1 VRIAFPERLT
11 RPLTRWLGARLP
23 ERFRARSRAGRR
35 FAALLAALAVVAVGL
50 GGYSALGRSA
60 PGVRQQVLSVTGVPE
75 PDGTPVQLDAT
86 LYLPRSS
93 TPLPAVV
100 LAHGFGGSKDDE
112 AADALYLAQHG
123 YVALTYSARGFGRSG
138 GLIHL
143 DSPQYEVKDA
153 ERMIDLLATLPEVL
167 KDGPGDPRVAFTGPS
182 YGGALSLLV
191 AAYDHRV
198 DAIAPEITWNSL
210 GGSLFGQ
217 AATSGQGTSG
227 PGVFKKAWAGDFFGS
242 GSDESDTT
250 GAAPAASGTG
260 TGTGTGTGSASG
272 ADNPCGRFAPDVCA
286 AYRATAAGDGTP
298 APGLMDLLAAS
309 SPAGV
314 LNRIDAPTL
323 IVQGEDDS
331 LFGLDQGDA
340 NARGIAAHGTP
351 VKVAWYSG
359 GHDAPGTTAETD
371 QLRSLTLA
379 WFDHYLKHQG
389 PVPST
394 GFSFTKTGTSL
405 SLESGTVSSSTL
417 TAPGYPGLPGGAP
430 ARSTRVRL
438 DGPEQTVLAPAGGYP
453 AATTSLP
460 GLGGTLSQLATT
472 TPALG
477 AALAGPADQQAVFT
491 SAPLTATVR
500 DVGAARVALR
510 VTPATPGTTDATLFA
525 KLYDV
530 SPDGSQSVLPN
541 QLVAPVRLTGLT
553 PAGTV
558 ISVALPGVV
567 HDFPAGDRLRLVV
580 STTDAAYQLPQDPRA
595 YRVALAGD
603 STVTVPLV
611 AANTDDSGSTG
622 VLWAIV
628 AVAGAIVL
636 AAAALLLRRRRP
648 GASVP
653 GTGPGA
659 ALDPALAA
667 LPVSIAG
674 LGKAYADGFRAV
686 SDLSFTVEAG
696 QVLGLLGPNG
706 AGKTTTLR
714 MLTGL
719 IQPSSGEIRVFGH
732 RIVPGAPVLSRVG
745 AFIEGP
751 GFLPHLSGL
760 DNLTLAW
767 AATGRPEQDAD
778 FSAALEIAGLGK
790 DLQRKVRT
798 YSQGMRQRLAV
809 AQAMLGLPDLLI
821 LDEPTNGLDPPQ
833 IREMRESLRRY
844 AATGRT
850 VVVSSHLLAEVEQT
864 CTHCVVMARGRL
876 LAAGPVAELIGA
888 AASVHID
895 VDQPERAVALLTK
908 LPGVRE
914 ARAGSDGSLV
924 VDLDRV
930 RPAEAVRVLVDA
942 GLSVDRI
949 APRRRLEDVFLD
961 LVHES

>member
-1 VRIAFPERLT
+1 MRIASPERF
-11 RPLTRWLGARLP
+11 PARLP
-23 ERFRARSRAGRR
+23 TRLGELLGKLPGARPRGGRR
-35 FAALLAALAVVAVGL
+35 AAALLAALLVAVVGL
-50 GGYSALGRSA
+50 GGYTALGQA
-60 PGVRQQVLSVTGVPE
+60 PPKVRQEVLSITGTPE
-75 PDGTPVQLDAT
+75 ADGTPVRLDAT
-86 LYLPRSS
+86 LYLPASS

-153 ERMIDLLATLPEVL
+153 ERMIDLLATLPQVL
-167 KDGPGDPRVAFTGPS
+167 KDGPDDPRVGFTGPS

-198 DAIAPEITWNSL
+198 DAVAPQITWNSL
-210 GGSLFGQ
+210 GASLFGQ
-217 AATSGQGTSG
+217 AATGGQGTAG

-242 GSDESDTT
+242 GSSSPG
-250 GAAPAASGTG
+250 GAA
-260 TGTGTGTGSASG
+260 
-272 ADNPCGRFAPDVCA
+272 DPCGRFAPVICD
-286 AYRATAAGDGTP
+286 AYRSTAAGDGTP
-298 APGLMDLLAAS
+298 APGLLGLLAAS

-323 IVQGEDDS
+323 LVQGEDDS
-331 LFGLDQGDA
+331 LFGLDQADA
-340 NARGIAAHGTP
+340 NARGIAAHSTP

-359 GHDAPGTTAETD
+359 GHDAPGTSAETAE
-371 QLRSLTLA
+371 LRSLTLG

-389 PVPST
+389 PTPS
-394 GFSFTKTGTSL
+394 GSFSFTKTGTDL
-405 SLESGTVSSSTL
+405 SLESGTVSDSTL
-417 TAPGYPGLPGGAP
+417 TAPGYPGLPGSDP
-430 ARSTRVRL
+430 AGRTRVRL

-460 GLGGTLSQLATT
+460 GLGGSLAQLGSGS
-472 TPALG
+472 PALG

-491 SAPLTATVR
+491 SAPLTGTVR
-500 DVGAARVALR
+500 DVGAATVQLQ
-510 VTPATPGTTDATLFA
+510 VTPGTAGTGDATLFA

-530 SPDGSQSVLPN
+530 SPGGQTVLPDE
-541 QLVAPVRLTGLT
+541 LVAPIRLTGLS
-553 PAGTV
+553 PAGTRITV
-558 ISVALPGVV
+558 SLPGVV
-567 HDFPAGDRLRLVV
+567 HDFPSGDRLRLVV
-580 STTDAAYQLPQDPRA
+580 STTDQAFQLPQDPRS
-595 YRVALAGD
+595 YRIALAGD
-603 STVTVPLV
+603 GALTVPLV
-611 AANTDDSGSTG
+611 AARSSDGGSTDL
-622 VLWAIV
+622 LWAV
-628 AVAGAIVL
+628 AAV
-636 AAAALLLRRRRP
+636 AALLLLAAVAGWVLVRRRP
-648 GASVP
+648 G
-653 GTGPGA
+653 GGID
-659 ALDPALAA
+659 LDPELAEV
-667 LPVSIAG
+667 PVAITG
-674 LGKAYADGFRAV
+674 LGKAYGDGFRAV
-686 SDLSFTVEAG
+686 SDLSFSVGTG

-719 IQPSSGEIRVFGH
+719 IFPTSGEIRVFGH

-751 GFLPHLSGL
+751 GFLPHLSGRE
-760 DNLTLAW
+760 NLALAW
-767 AATGRPEQDAD
+767 AATGRPEADAD
-778 FSAALEIAGLGK
+778 FAAALEIAGLGK
-790 DLQRKVRT
+790 DLDRKVRA

-876 LAAGPVAELIGA
+876 LAAGPVGELIGA
-888 AASVHID
+888 ATSVHID
-895 VDQPERAVALLTK
+895 VDQPERAVDLLTR
-908 LPGVRE
+908 LPGVLD
-914 ARAGSDGSLV
+914 ARAGSDGALV
-924 VDLDRV
+924 VDLDRI
-930 RPAEAVRVLVDA
+930 RPADAVRVLVDA
-942 GLSVDRI
+942 GLAVDRI

-961 LVHES
+961 LVHEG

>member
-1 VRIAFPERLT
+1 VRIAFPG
-11 RPLTRWLGARLP
+11 WFSARLP
-23 ERFRARSRAGRR
+23 ERLRVRSRAGRR
-35 FAALLAALAVVAVGL
+35 LTALLAVLVVVAVGL
-50 GGYSALGRSA
+50 VGYSALGQD
-60 PGVRQQVLSVTGVPE
+60 PPKVREEVLSVAGVPE
-75 PDGTPVQLDAT
+75 PGGAPVQLDAT

-112 AADALYLAQHG
+112 SADALYFARHG
-123 YVALTYSARGFGRSG
+123 YVALAYTARGFGRSG

-153 ERMIDLLATLPEVL
+153 ERMIDLLATLPEVR
-167 KDGPGDPRVAFTGPS
+167 KDGPGDPRVGFTGPS

-191 AAYDHRV
+191 AGYDHRV

-210 GGSLFGQ
+210 GDSLFGQ
-217 AATSGQGTSG
+217 SAQGTSATPAQSTPAQGTSGQGTSG

-242 GSDESDTT
+242 SQDETT
-250 GAAPAASGTG
+250 GLSAPTS
-260 TGTGTGTGSASG
+260 SS
-272 ADNPCGRFAPDVCA
+272 NPCGRFAPGICT
-286 AYRATAAGDGTP
+286 AYRTTAAGDGTP
-298 APGLMDLLAAS
+298 APGLLSLLAAS

-323 IVQGEDDS
+323 LVQGENDS
-331 LFGLDQGDA
+331 LFGLDQADA

-359 GHDAPGTTAETD
+359 GHNAPGTAAETAR
-371 QLRSLTLA
+371 LRTLTLS

-389 PVPST
+389 PAPST
-394 GFSFTKTGTSL
+394 SFSFTKSGTSL

-417 TAPGYPGLPGGAP
+417 TAPGYPGLPGAAP
-430 ARSTRVRL
+430 ARSTTVRL
-438 DGPEQTVLAPAGGYP
+438 SGPEQTVLAPAGGYP

-460 GLGGTLSQLATT
+460 GLGGTLAQLSTG

-477 AALAGPADQQAVFT
+477 AALAGPADQQAVFDG
-491 SAPLTATVR
+491 APLATTVR
-500 DVGAARVALR
+500 DVGSAQVALR
-510 VTPATPGTTDATLFA
+510 VTPDTPGTTDATLFA

-541 QLVAPVRLTGLT
+541 ELVAPIRLTGLT
-553 PAGTV
+553 PAGTR
-558 ISVALPGVV
+558 ITVALPGIV

-595 YRVALAGD
+595 YRIALAGD
-603 STVTVPLV
+603 GTLTVPLV
-611 AANTDDSGSTG
+611 AANAQDSGSTT

-628 AVAGAIVL
+628 AVLALLVL
-636 AAAALLLRRRRP
+636 AGLALLLRRRRP
-648 GASVP
+648 G
-653 GTGPGA
+653 GGID
-659 ALDPALAA
+659 LDPELAS

-674 LGKAYADGFRAV
+674 LGKAYGDGFRAV

-719 IQPSSGEIRVFGH
+719 IQPSSGELRVFGH

-751 GFLPHLSGL
+751 GFLPHLSGR

-778 FSAALEIAGLGK
+778 FTAALEIAGLGK

-850 VVVSSHLLAEVEQT
+850 VVVSSHLLSEVEQT
-864 CTHCVVMARGRL
+864 CTHVVVMARGRL
-876 LAAGPVAELIGA
+876 LAAGPVGELIGA

-895 VDQPERAVALLTK
+895 VDQPERALALLTA
-908 LPGVRE
+908 LPGISE
-914 ARAGSDGSLV
+914 ARAAADGSLV
-924 VDLDRV
+924 VDLDQV
-930 RPAEAVRVLVDA
+930 RPAEAVRALVDA

>member
-11 RPLTRWLGARLP
+11 RWVSARFP
-23 ERFRARSRAGRR
+23 ERFRVRSRAGRR
-35 FAALLAALAVVAVGL
+35 FAALLAVLAVVAVGL
-50 GGYSALGRSA
+50 GSYSAVGQD
-60 PGVRQQVLSVTGVPE
+60 PPKVREEVLSVA
-75 PDGTPVQLDAT
+75 GTPEANGAPVRLDAT
-86 LYLPRSS
+86 LYLPQSA
-93 TPLPAVV
+93 TAANPLPAVV

-112 AADALYLAQHG
+112 AADALYFAQHG
-123 YVALTYSARGFGRSG
+123 YVALAYTARGFGKSG

-153 ERMIDLLATLPEVL
+153 ERMVDLLATLPEVL
-167 KDGPGDPRVAFTGPS
+167 KDGPGDPRVGFTGPS

-210 GGSLFGQ
+210 SGSLFGQ
-217 AATSGQGTSG
+217 SATSGQGSTG

-242 GSDESDTT
+242 SSDETT
-250 GAAPAASGTG
+250 GVSAPTS
-260 TGTGTGTGSASG
+260 SS
-272 ADNPCGRFAPDVCA
+272 NPCGRFAPDVCA
-286 AYRATAAGDGTP
+286 AYQATAAGDGTP
-298 APGLMDLLAAS
+298 APGLLSLLAAS

-323 IVQGEDDS
+323 IVQGQDDS

-340 NARGIAAHGTP
+340 NARGIAANGTP

-359 GHDAPGTTAETD
+359 GHDAPGTAAETAR
-371 QLRSLTLA
+371 LRSLTLS

-389 PVPST
+389 PTPSKS
-394 GFSFTKTGTSL
+394 FSFTKTGTSL

-417 TAPGYPGLPGGAP
+417 TAPGYPGLPGSPP
-430 ARSTRVRL
+430 ARSTQVRL
-438 DGPEQTVLAPAGGYP
+438 AGPEQTVLAPAGGYP

-460 GLGGTLSQLATT
+460 GLGATLSQLGTT

-477 AALAGPADQQAVFT
+477 AALAGPADQQAVFD
-491 SAPLTATVR
+491 SAPLPTTVH
-500 DVGAARVALR
+500 DVGSAQIALR

-541 QLVAPVRLTGLT
+541 ELVAPIRLTGLT
-553 PAGTV
+553 PAGTQV
-558 ISVALPGVV
+558 TVALPGIV

-580 STTDAAYQLPQDPRA
+580 STTDAAYQLPQDPRS
-595 YRVALAGD
+595 YRIALAGAGGGGQGAD
-603 STVTVPLV
+603 SGTLTVPLV
-611 AANTDDSGSTG
+611 AASTQDSGSTN

-628 AVAGAIVL
+628 AVAALIAL
-636 AAAALLLRRRRP
+636 AALALLLRRRRP
-648 GASVP
+648 G
-653 GTGPGA
+653 GGID
-659 ALDPALAA
+659 LDPELAD

-674 LGKAYADGFRAV
+674 LGKAYGDGFRAV
-686 SDLSFTVEAG
+686 SDLSFTVSAG

-719 IQPSSGEIRVFGH
+719 IQPSSGELRVFGH

-751 GFLPHLSGL
+751 GFLPHLSGR

-778 FSAALEIAGLGK
+778 FTAALEIAGLGK
-790 DLQRKVRT
+790 DLERKVRT

-850 VVVSSHLLAEVEQT
+850 VVVSSHLLSEVEQT
-864 CTHCVVMARGRL
+864 CTHVVVMARGRL

-895 VDQPERAVALLTK
+895 VDQPERAAALLTE

-914 ARAGSDGSLV
+914 AKAGQDGTLV
-924 VDLDRV
+924 VDLDQV
-930 RPAEAVRVLVDA
+930 RPAEAVRALVDA

>member
-1 VRIAFPERLT
+1 MRIAFPERLT
-11 RPLTRWLGARLP
+11 RRLPGWFVRLP

-35 FAALLAALAVVAVGL
+35 LIALLAVLAVAAVGL
-50 GGYSALGRSA
+50 GSYSALGQD
-60 PGVRQQVLSVTGVPE
+60 PPKVREEVLSVAGVPE
-75 PDGTPVQLDAT
+75 PNGAPVRLDAT
-86 LYLPRSS
+86 LYLPQSS

-112 AADALYLAQHG
+112 AADALYFAQHG
-123 YVALTYSARGFGRSG
+123 YVALAYTARGFGDSG

-153 ERMIDLLATLPEVL
+153 ERMVDLLATLPEVL
-167 KDGPGDPRVAFTGPS
+167 KDGPGDPRVGFTGPS

-217 AATSGQGTSG
+217 SATSGQGASG

-242 GSDESDTT
+242 GADETT
-250 GAAPAASGTG
+250 GVTAPTSG
-260 TGTGTGTGSASG
+260 S
-272 ADNPCGRFAPDVCA
+272 NPCGRFAPDVCA

-298 APGLMDLLAAS
+298 APGLLSLLAAS

-323 IVQGEDDS
+323 LVQGEDDS
-331 LFGLDQGDA
+331 LFGLDQADA
-340 NARGIAAHGTP
+340 NARGIAANGTP

-359 GHDAPGTTAETD
+359 GHDAPGTAAETA
-371 QLRSLTLA
+371 QLRSLTLS
-379 WFDHYLKHQG
+379 WFDHYLRHQG
-389 PVPST
+389 PAPST
-394 GFSFTKTGTSL
+394 SFSFTKTGTSL

-430 ARSTRVRL
+430 ERSGTVRL
-438 DGPEQTVLAPAGGYP
+438 AGPEQTVLAPAGGYP

-460 GLGGTLSQLATT
+460 GLGGTLAQLSAG

-477 AALAGPADQQAVFT
+477 AALAGPSDQQAVFD
-491 SAPLTATVR
+491 SAPLTSTVR
-500 DVGAARVALR
+500 DVGAARISLR

-530 SPDGSQSVLPN
+530 SPDGSQTVLPN
-541 QLVAPVRLTGLT
+541 QLVAPIRLTGLT
-553 PAGTV
+553 SAGTQ
-558 ISVALPGVV
+558 ISVALPGIV
-567 HDFPAGDRLRLVV
+567 HDFPAGDRMRLVV
-580 STTDAAYQLPQDPRA
+580 STTDAAYQLPQDPRG
-595 YRVALAGD
+595 YRIALAGGGAL
-603 STVTVPLV
+603 TVPLV
-611 AANTDDSGSTG
+611 AANAQDSGSTK

-628 AVAGAIVL
+628 AVAALLVL
-636 AAAALLLRRRRP
+636 LALALLLRRRRP
-648 GASVP
+648 GGGIDLDPELASV
-653 GTGPGA
+653 
-659 ALDPALAA
+659 
-667 LPVSIAG
+667 PVSIAG
-674 LGKAYADGFRAV
+674 LGKAYGDGFRAV

-719 IQPSSGEIRVFGH
+719 IQPSSGELRVFGH

-751 GFLPHLSGL
+751 GFLPHLSGR
-760 DNLTLAW
+760 DNLTLSW

-778 FSAALEIAGLGK
+778 FTAALEIAGLGK
-790 DLQRKVRT
+790 DLERRVRT

-850 VVVSSHLLAEVEQT
+850 VVVSSHLLSEVEQT
-864 CTHCVVMARGRL
+864 CTHVVVMARGRL
-876 LAAGPVAELIGA
+876 LAAGPVGELIGA

-895 VDQPERAVALLTK
+895 VDQPERAAALLSE
-908 LPGVRE
+908 LPGIRE
-914 ARAGSDGSLV
+914 ARTGTDGTLV

-930 RPAEAVRVLVDA
+930 RPAEAVRALVAA

>member
-1 VRIAFPERLT
+1 MRIAFPEQLTRRLT
-11 RPLTRWLGARLP
+11 ARLTARLP
-23 ERFRARSRAGRR
+23 ERLRARSRAGRR
-35 FAALLAALAVVAVGL
+35 LAALLAVLAVLAVGI
-50 GGYSALGRSA
+50 GGYSALGQA
-60 PGVRQQVLSVTGVPE
+60 PPKVRQQVLSIAGVPE
-75 PDGTPVQLDAT
+75 PDGTPVRLDAT

-123 YVALTYSARGFGRSG
+123 YVALTYSARGFGHSG

-153 ERMIDLLATLPEVL
+153 ERMIDLLGTLPEVL
-167 KDGPGDPRVAFTGPS
+167 KDGPGDPRVGFTGPS

-198 DAIAPEITWNSL
+198 DAIAPQITWNSL

-217 AATSGQGTSG
+217 AATSGQGTAG

-242 GSDESDTT
+242 GSDD
-250 GAAPAASGTG
+250 ASGTN
-260 TGTGTGTGSASG
+260 SASG
-272 ADNPCGRFAPDVCA
+272 SSGTGNPCGRFAPDICS

-298 APGLMDLLAAS
+298 APGLLGLLAAS

-323 IVQGEDDS
+323 LVQGEDDS
-331 LFGLDQGDA
+331 LFGLDQADA

-359 GHDAPGTTAETD
+359 GHDAPGTAAETTE
-371 QLRSLTLA
+371 LRSLTLA

-389 PVPST
+389 PAPS
-394 GFSFTKTGTSL
+394 GSFSFTKTGTSL
-405 SLESGTVSSSTL
+405 SLESGTVSSSVL
-417 TAPGYPGLPGGAP
+417 TAPGYPGLPGAAP
-430 ARSTRVRL
+430 ARSTRLRL

-460 GLGGTLSQLATT
+460 GLGGTLSQLATG

-477 AALAGPADQQAVFT
+477 AALAGPTDQQAVFT

-525 KLYDV
+525 KLYDL

-553 PAGTV
+553 PAGTIV
-558 ISVALPGVV
+558 TVALPGVV

-580 STTDAAYQLPQDPRA
+580 STTDAAYQLPLDPRG
-595 YRVALAGD
+595 YRIALAGGG
-603 STVTVPLV
+603 TVSVPLV
-611 AANTDDSGSTG
+611 AANTDDSGSTT
-622 VLWAIV
+622 VLWAIA
-628 AVAGAIVL
+628 AVAALIAL
-636 AAAALLLRRRRP
+636 AAAALWLRHRRP
-648 GASVP
+648 GGGIDLEP
-653 GTGPGA
+653 E
-659 ALDPALAA
+659 LAA

-674 LGKAYADGFRAV
+674 LGKAYGDGFRAV
-686 SDLSFTVEAG
+686 TDLSFTVEAG

-895 VDQPERAVALLTK
+895 VDQPERAAALLAE

-914 ARAGSDGSLV
+914 ARAGADGTLV
-924 VDLDRV
+924 VDLDQV
-930 RPAEAVRVLVDA
+930 RPAEAVRTLVDA